1 MGEVYKAR
9 DCRLQRAVALK
20 LMRPGMRADEHQRK
34 RFLREARATASFSHP
49 GIAGVHDAGESE
61 DCLYLAM
68 EYVSGRTLEQAI
80 AGSPLPG
87 QLLRNYSIQIST
99 ALEHAH
105 AHGILHRDIKP
116 ANIMVAED
124 GTLKLLDFG
133 LAQFILPQDE
143 TATLV
148 TRPGSFIGTCQYCAP
163 EVLSGRAASVRSD
176 LYSLG
181 VVMYEM
187 ACGCTPFAGLHE
199 RALVTAALLGEV
211 PPVRQRN
218 PTVSHILASLIARAM
233 APRPTD
239 RFASAAELA
248 AALRT
253 MQDQP
258 RNVAIVLERAH
269 PVIAVL
275 DFENLSGDSNS
286 EWLGTAMAE
295 TITADLRKLKNVQ
308 VVSRERVQQQLRRIE
323 DRSDTA
329 LIGRQLNARWLVTG
343 SFQRAGNRIRITPK
357 LLEATSGEGAVLPK
371 TDGAWDDLFEL
382 QDRVVSDILQALDLK
397 MDSSSRRLVAAP
409 ETLRLEAY
417 EHYTQGQK
425 GLNLLGKDSVEHA
438 RREFERAIELDSEY
452 AVAFSALGQTYSM
465 RWIHRNDPDD
475 LVRAAACLER
485 AIELDPES
493 GTPHARLAYVYLR
506 QNKIHKAL
514 ESGRK
519 GVRFDPSD
527 SMSHY
532 FCGLAAWTAAFEIS
546 DAHYQEAVRQF
557 LAVVEIEPANSAS
570 WLNLSTIALQTGDYD
585 RAESLVSEV
594 LSLRTAKRAL
604 VELPFGE
611 FILAEIWA
619 HRLHWENALEWHERG
634 LNHLSQIDSVYRETA
649 VALHCCGKA
658 EIYLRLNQ
666 ADRALPE
673 LHRAWRTI
681 QEFPNMMAHDRVLTR
696 IRADMAS
703 VYAASGEH
711 SRAEQLLND
720 AATRLESVLANSGG
734 CIHGVMPADLFHA
747 LAVAHMA
754 MNNPGAALAIL
765 TNSVEKGCREA
776 HWIETDPALRNLR
789 DQGQLESLLKKM
801 RRFAPLL
808 FRPDTEEA
816 KQAAAALKSLPDT
829 AIRER

>member
-9 DCRLQRAVALK
+9 DCRVERAVALK
-20 LMRPGMRADEHQRK
+20 LMRASMRTDEHQRK
-34 RFLREARATASFSHP
+34 RFLREARATASFSHS

-68 EYVSGRTLEQAI
+68 EFVSGRTLEQEI
-80 AGSPLPG
+80 SKGPLPVAVI
-87 QLLRNYSIQIST
+87 RDYAIQIAT

-116 ANIMVAED
+116 ANIMVSED

-148 TRPGSFIGTCQYCAP
+148 TRPGSFVGTYQYSAP
-163 EVLSGRAASVRSD
+163 EVLSGRTASVRSD
-176 LYSLG
+176 IYSLG
-181 VVMYEM
+181 IVMYEM
-187 ACGCTPFAGLHE
+187 VCGCTPFAGLHE
-199 RALVTAALLGEV
+199 RALVTAALLGEA

-218 PTVSHILASLIARAM
+218 PTVSESLANLIGRAM
-233 APRPTD
+233 AARPAD

-253 MQDQP
+253 MEDRP
-258 RNVAIVLERAH
+258 KNVAIALERAT

-275 DFENLSGDSNS
+275 DFENLSGDSDS
-286 EWLGTAMAE
+286 EWLATAIAE
-295 TITADLRKLKNVQ
+295 TITADLRKLKTVQ
-308 VVSRERVQQQLRRIE
+308 VVSRERVRQQLRRIE

-329 LIGRQLNARWLVTG
+329 LIGRQLNARWLVAG
-343 SFQRAGNRIRITPK
+343 SFQRAGNRIRITPR

-382 QDRVVSDILQALDLK
+382 QDRVVSDILQALDVE
-397 MDSSSRRLVAAP
+397 MDSSARRLVAAP

-425 GLNLLGKDSVEHA
+425 GLLILGKDSVENS
-438 RREFERAIELDSEY
+438 RRELERAIELDSEY
-452 AVAFSALGQTYSM
+452 AVAYSALGQTYSM

-485 AIELDPES
+485 ALELDPES
-493 GTPHARLAYVYLR
+493 GTPYARLAYVYLR

-519 GVRFDPSD
+519 AVRSDPSD
-527 SMSHY
+527 YMSHY
-532 FCGLAAWTAAFEIS
+532 FLALAAWTAAFEIS
-546 DAHYQEAVRQF
+546 DSHYQEAVHHL
-557 LAVVEIEPANSAS
+557 LAAVEIEPAMSAS

-585 RAESLVSEV
+585 RAESLASEV
-594 LSLRTAKRAL
+594 LSLRNARRAL

-619 HRLHWENALEWHERG
+619 HRLNWEKALEWHERG
-634 LNHLSQIDSVYRETA
+634 LKHLSQTDSVYRETA
-649 VALHCCGKA
+649 VALHCCGRA
-658 EIYLRLNQ
+658 EIYLRLRKG
-666 ADRALPE
+666 DLALPD

-681 QEFPNMMAHDRVLTR
+681 QEFPNTMAHNRVLTR

-703 VYAASGEH
+703 VYAALGENA
-711 SRAEQLLND
+711 RAEQLLNE
-720 AATRLESVLANSGG
+720 AAALLDSVLANSGG
-734 CIHGVMPADLFHA
+734 VIHGEWPPDLYHA
-747 LAVAHMA
+747 MTVAQMG
-754 MNNPGAALAIL
+754 MNNRDAAFAVLAQ
-765 TNSVEKGCREA
+765 SVEKGCRDA
-776 HWIETDPALRNLR
+776 QWIEADPSLRNLQ
-789 DQGQLESLLKKM
+789 DHGQLDSLVKKM
-801 RRFAPLL
+801 RQLVPLV
-808 FRPDTEEA
+808 FRAGD
-816 KQAAAALKSLPDT
+816 
-829 AIRER
+829 